1 MTEISD
7 RFRGSLLGLAVGDA
21 LGAPVEGLPPWTFT
35 PVSGMHSGGLH
46 EIEAGQWTDDTS
58 MALCLA
64 ESLIE
69 RGGHDPQDQLRRYVM
84 WLDEGH
90 LTSRGRAFGIGSTV
104 YAALEKFKRRPG
116 PYCGPTDPRSAG
128 NGSLMRLAPV
138 PLFYCRDPEKAMD
151 LSGDS
156 SRTTHGA
163 QAAVDACRYFGGLIA
178 GALMGAGKEE
188 LLSACYSPV
197 DGYYEAKP
205 LVPEVEEVARGSYK
219 SKGAKEIRASAYVV
233 ESLEAALWAF
243 YNSEGFSEAVLMAV
257 NLGHD
262 ADTTAA
268 ICGTLAGAHY
278 GVGSIPDEWLSVLA
292 HREVIEALAHRL
304 FEATGPF
311 YT

>member
-1 MTEISD
+1 MELRD
-7 RFRGSLLGLAVGDA
+7 RFRGALLGLAVGDA
-21 LGAPVEGLPPWTFT
+21 LGAPVEGLRSWMFT
-35 PVSGMHSGGLH
+35 PVTGMVSGGLH
-46 EIEAGQWTDDTS
+46 GIEAGQWTDDTS

-69 RGGHDPQDQLRRYVM
+69 QGGHDPQDQLRRYVM

-90 LTSRGRAFGIGSTV
+90 MTSRGRSFGIGSTV
-104 YAALEKFKRRPG
+104 YSALERFKRRPE

-138 PLFYCRDPEKAMD
+138 PLFFFREPANAIE

-163 QAAVDACRYFGGLIA
+163 RAAVDACRYFGGLIA
-178 GALMGAGKEE
+178 GALMGASKDE
-188 LLSACYSPV
+188 LLSSCYSPV
-197 DGYYEAKP
+197 DGHYEGKP

-219 SKGAKEIRASAYVV
+219 SKGAREIRASAYVV

-243 YNSEGFSEAVLMAV
+243 YNSESFSEAVLKAV

-268 ICGTLAGAHY
+268 ICGTLAGVHY
-278 GVGSIPDEWLSVLA
+278 GVGSIPEEWLSVLA
-292 HREVIEALAHRL
+292 HREVIEALADRL
-304 FEATGPF
+304 FEASGA
-311 YT
+311 